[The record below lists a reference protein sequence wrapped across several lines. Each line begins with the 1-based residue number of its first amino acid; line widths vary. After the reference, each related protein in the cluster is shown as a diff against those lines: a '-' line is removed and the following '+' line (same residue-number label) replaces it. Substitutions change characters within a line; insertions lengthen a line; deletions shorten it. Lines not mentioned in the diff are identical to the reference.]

1 MTEQN
6 TEADTAGPDVG
17 SSDTEGVAQIDTPD
31 GGDISDVT
39 PEGSDLESEQDPET
53 FPREYV
59 EKLRTENGKYRQRA
73 SEADSLANR
82 LHTELVRATGKL
94 ADPTDLPFDAEHLED
109 TDKLSVAI
117 NELLETKPHLATRRP
132 SGDIGQGQRG
142 PATGSFSLL
151 GMLKERT

>member
-1 MTEQN
+1 MTEQ
-6 TEADTAGPDVG
+6 TEATEVSEETQSEGDIPNANPEGGDELARTPEDV
-17 SSDTEGVAQIDTPD
+17 DHPDTPD
-31 GGDISDVT
+31 DA
-39 PEGSDLESEQDPET
+39 ET

-73 SEADSLANR
+73 GEADTLAQR

-94 ADPTDLPFDAEHLED
+94 ADPTDLSFDAEHLAD
-109 TDKLSVAI
+109 PDKLAGAI
-117 NELLETKPHLATRRP
+117 NELLEAKPHLATRRP

>member
-1 MTEQN
+1 M
-6 TEADTAGPDVG
+6 
-17 SSDTEGVAQIDTPD
+17 
-31 GGDISDVT
+31 T

-117 NELLETKPHLATRRP
+117 NELLETKPHLATRRHP
-132 SGDIGQGQRG
+132 VTSVRASVVRPPDRSRYSGCSKNEPER
-142 PATGSFSLL
+142 ATLNPV
-151 GMLKERT
+151 RAWCPHD

>member
-6 TEADTAGPDVG
+6 EDATVSGDATENED
-17 SSDTEGVAQIDTPD
+17 GVSNA
-31 GGDISDVT
+31 T
-39 PEGSDLESEQDPET
+39 PEGVDLTDTPEGVSQTHTPDDAET

-73 SEADSLANR
+73 GEADTLAQR
-82 LHTELVRATGKL
+82 LHSELVRATGRL
-94 ADPTDLPFDAEHLED
+94 ADPTDLPFDEGHLAD
-109 TDKLSVAI
+109 PDKLAGAI
-117 NELLETKPHLATRRP
+117 NELLEAKPHLATRRP